1 MLSRQDYEDFGIWR
15 SGWRNYSEWNRE
27 LVNLI
32 TSISLQKNILV
43 SSTTHRR
50 KMKGIKGAPAI
61 CHTPFS
67 PKQDPKMAGLVTS
80 PKQKDFGQLDKQ
92 KDFIG

>member
-1 MLSRQDYEDFGIWR
+1 
-15 SGWRNYSEWNRE
+15 
-27 LVNLI
+27 
-32 TSISLQKNILV
+32 
-43 SSTTHRR
+43 
-50 KMKGIKGAPAI
+50 MKGIKGAPAI

-80 PKQKDFGQLDKQ
+80 PKQKDFGQLGKQ